1 MLSHRAPLASGVD
14 TVHGSDAATG
24 ADRGRSSQYLCLHQ
38 PRTAASFRSIP
49 FQTHPRC
56 GSLCHFVKGCRVQA
70 AQLKYKKNK
79 SKNTPCKIST
89 IVNTTCFKNVKVF
102 ICFKKKCLVLV
113 AYCFKKCL
121 KCSVDFPVGEQMPE
135 LPPAHGHCNF
145 VGKTWK

>member
-1 MLSHRAPLASGVD
+1 MRPPELIAAALVNTCVYISRAPQQVSEASRFRRIP
-14 TVHGSDAATG
+14 DAA
-24 ADRGRSSQYLCLHQ
+24 LCATLLKD
-38 PRTAASFRSIP
+38 AASKQHNSNTKKIN
-49 FQTHPRC
+49 
-56 GSLCHFVKGCRVQA
+56 
-70 AQLKYKKNK
+70 LK
-79 SKNTPCKIST
+79 TPCKIST